1 VNSTWPSAPIQLT
14 RIAGV
19 ELLRDREEPAA
30 SRYVQQPERH
40 EHQGHTSEQ
49 REDVQGRGPVQVD
62 GAEDLEHEHHR
73 EQRDRPVEDVLGGR
87 VVLGQQGQP
96 RAPETAFELAD
107 PVVASGGWSTT
118 CIEPR
123 RPPPRKRLASAMTA
137 GTLSRVGFAS
147 ALVIFAH
154 PDDAEFMCGGTVA
167 AWVNEGTDVHYCVVT
182 DGSAGS
188 NEPGMTREA
197 MRPIREREQRAA
209 AEVLGVASVSFLG
222 FVDGELQVD
231 LDTRR
236 AVTRVVRRIRPEVLV
251 APDPSRL
258 WFANRYINH
267 WDHKQAGTLA
277 LCAVM
282 PDAPSR
288 PQFPELLDEGLE
300 PFEVP
305 NLWLASEDAD
315 TYVDISKT
323 LETKIESLRAH
334 ESQGVGDSLD
344 WVRERARQLGEEG
357 GFEYAEGFK
366 TFDLRDDDQDVTEPV

>member
-1 VNSTWPSAPIQLT
+1 
-14 RIAGV
+14 
-19 ELLRDREEPAA
+19 
-30 SRYVQQPERH
+30 
-40 EHQGHTSEQ
+40 
-49 REDVQGRGPVQVD
+49 
-62 GAEDLEHEHHR
+62 
-73 EQRDRPVEDVLGGR
+73 
-87 VVLGQQGQP
+87 
-96 RAPETAFELAD
+96 
-107 PVVASGGWSTT
+107 
-118 CIEPR
+118 
-123 RPPPRKRLASAMTA
+123 M
-137 GTLSRVGFAS
+137 GFAN

-154 PDDAEFMCGGTVA
+154 ADDAEFMCGGTVA
-167 AWVNEGTDVHYCVVT
+167 AWAKEGTEVHYCVVT

-188 NEPGMTREA
+188 NDPGVSREQ
-197 MRPIREREQRAA
+197 MIPVREREQRAA
-209 AEVLGVASVSFLG
+209 ADVLGVAGLTFLG
-222 FVDGELQVD
+222 FRDGELEVN

-236 AVTRVVRRIRPEVLV
+236 AVTRVVRGVRPEVIV

-258 WFANRYINH
+258 WSKRGYINH

-323 LETKIESLRAH
+323 LEIKLESLRAH
-334 ESQGVGDSLD
+334 ESQGTGDALD
-344 WVRERARQLGEEG
+344 WVRERARELGEQG

-366 TFDLRDDDQDVTEPV
+366 TFDLRDEDTDVTEPL